1 MVSDIDNRVRNIVY
15 EFLKE
20 LVINKK
26 KVFEYYM
33 IERRII
39 SRLGLSYDRLPND
52 TASYHSL
59 QVCLNDLLADK
70 IINFAFFTHDTRM
83 AREHGNSAF
92 LIPPHGVKC
101 IEEGQ
106 LEPAMPTL
114 NTLFDSL
121 NLHPSVLEVSEELF
135 KGGHYDAAIEE
146 AAKMINNKIKDKA
159 GRPQNQRGEELDGTN
174 LIDEVFKLKAPT
186 LAINDL
192 STDSEQNEQ
201 KGFISLCKGLIVGL
215 RNPRAHETQKP
226 RDPFETLH
234 YLAFMS
240 VLARKIDEAKV
251 I

>member
-1 MVSDIDNRVRNIVY
+1 MVSDIDKRVRTAVY

-20 LVINKK
+20 NIAQGVKRFGYHML
-26 KVFEYYM
+26 EQ
-33 IERRII
+33 RII
-39 SRLGLSYDRLPND
+39 TQLGLSCQSLDSSTVEY
-52 TASYHSL
+52 TSL
-59 QVCLNDLLADK
+59 QEYLNSLLVDK
-70 IINFAFFTHDTRM
+70 IIAFTFPLYLM
-83 AREHGNSAF
+83 GARQTNVFSDF
-92 LIPPHGVKC
+92 LITSHGVKC

-106 LEPAMPTL
+106 LKPAMPSL

-121 NLHPSVLEVSEELF
+121 NLHPWVLEVSEELF
-135 KGGHYDAAIEE
+135 KGGHYDSAIEE

-240 VLARKIDEAKV
+240 VLVRKIDEAKV